1 MKNYLETVLE
11 DKTFEDVLER
21 DKREFC
27 LYFSENLKTNLIII
41 NTFFIKEPLRP
52 MTIKIL
58 LFILDI
64 DLYLFV
70 NVLFINEDFEI
81 EIFHSI
87 KDENIFSFLTHLI

>member
-1 MKNYLETVLE
+1 MKNYLETEFE
-11 DKTFEDVLER
+11 DMTFEDVLER

-27 LYFSENLKTNLIII
+27 FYFSEKLKTNLIII
-41 NTFFIKEPLRP
+41 NTFSTKEPLRP

-64 DLYLFV
+64 DFYLFV
-70 NVLFINEDFEI
+70 NVLFINEDFVS

>member
-1 MKNYLETVLE
+1 
-11 DKTFEDVLER
+11 
-21 DKREFC
+21 
-27 LYFSENLKTNLIII
+27 
-41 NTFFIKEPLRP
+41 

-70 NVLFINEDFEI
+70 NALFINEDFEI